1 MDGFRVR
8 LADLQSRYT
17 CSSKLVKYGS
27 DLRMVGRGA
36 HMLEVLDFFDVSLQF
51 ESLGLFT
58 VSFKQTQ
65 TAYEEHKTSAH

>member
-1 MDGFRVR
+1 
-8 LADLQSRYT
+8 
-17 CSSKLVKYGS
+17 
-27 DLRMVGRGA
+27 MVGRGA